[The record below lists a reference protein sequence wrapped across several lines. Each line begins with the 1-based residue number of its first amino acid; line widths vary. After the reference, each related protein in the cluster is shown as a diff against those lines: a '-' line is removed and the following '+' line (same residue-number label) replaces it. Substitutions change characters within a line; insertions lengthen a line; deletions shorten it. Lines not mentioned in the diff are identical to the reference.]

1 MKGRENMKKTLSL
14 LLALVLMLSLSVT
27 AFANAEVGN
36 VYGGTTELYTIVPE
50 ATYTLVIPS
59 VVEIPYRETDYLV
72 AEPYVVDVVN
82 FGPNDRVELNTT
94 WTDLVCGDNVI
105 PMDIKMDLYDG
116 DKIIHDHVNPDTFT
130 EPCYRHNDPD
140 WPDAS
145 KVNFQLQ
152 YYSVIS
158 ADAWNDAVPGQ
169 YFATLTFESEYVRL
183 VVE

>member
-1 MKGRENMKKTLSL
+1 MKKTLSL

-59 VVEIPYRETDYLV
+59 VVEIPYRATDYLV
-72 AEPYVVDVVN
+72 AEPYVTNVEN
-82 FGPNDRVELNTT
+82 FEPNDRVGLQTT
-94 WTDLVCGDNVI
+94 WTDLVCDENVI
-105 PMDIKMDLYDG
+105 PMDIKMDLYNG
-116 DKIIHDHVNPDTFT
+116 EKLVHDHVNPDSFS
-130 EPCYRHNDPD
+130 EPCYVHNDPT
-140 WPDAS
+140 WPDGARIDY
-145 KVNFQLQ
+145 KLE

-169 YFATLTFESEYVRL
+169 YFATLTFESEYERV